1 MSNKKQ
7 LTFFPASEPWYSMY
21 KHQLSLFWSPESR
34 ISDLKTDRESYKAA
48 SAKIRRSIRGN
59 LLYFGIGDGVVRDS
73 IQEIKLDEFNDPM
86 FEVLRR
92 WQLSTEDIH
101 GEAYGHMMNVILE
114 ATDEDIRGYTELIMK
129 EPYIAAMIG
138 AVNKWLKNAEQLDA
152 DNARAI
158 KIAVLM
164 VLERVYFSG
173 SFGFTYWLN
182 EKYPGKYP
190 GQVQLNVYIDRDE
203 NNHGETWSTLFR
215 MLCGKTKFDVQL
227 IIQLMRDAI
236 AACDIL
242 VDLLYPEDLE
252 GLRADDMRQYYRY
265 NVDDVM
271 DMMGLPPIYLVK
283 NPLDFMAGRKNTRF
297 RITDLFIV
305 KSNDYKD
312 HNVDTS
318 DNAVILPD

>member
-242 VDLLYPEDLE
+242 VDLLYDGITADLSSE
-252 GLRADDMRQYYRY
+252 ESPGLHGRTKEHAIPHHRSVYRE
-265 NVDDVM
+265 VQ
-271 DMMGLPPIYLVK
+271 
-283 NPLDFMAGRKNTRF
+283 
-297 RITDLFIV
+297 
-305 KSNDYKD
+305 
-312 HNVDTS
+312 
-318 DNAVILPD
+318 